1 MSDFATSRQN
11 MVDCQVRPSDVTD
24 LRIIDAMLAVPREAF
39 VPDGKRAIAYLDLDI
54 DVAADGKAK
63 RHLIKPAVLAK
74 MIQAAAISEYDRV
87 LVVGCATGYSAA
99 VIGHL
104 AKQVYATEPDS
115 ALAAAAQPNL
125 ARLGISNVTVSS
137 GEPAAGDQAHAPYDV
152 IVLDG
157 ATEIEPHGLYEQL
170 KMGGRLVGVFSTSQ
184 PPRATLVARSPAD
197 FGSRVLFDASAPV
210 LRGLERLPAFTF

>member
-24 LRIIDAMLAVPREAF
+24 LRIIDAMLAVPRETF
-39 VPDGKRAIAYLDLDI
+39 VPESKRAIAYLDLDI
-54 DVAADGKAK
+54 DVSADGRAK
-63 RHLIKPAVLAK
+63 RYLIKPAVLAK
-74 MIQAAAISEYDRV
+74 MIQAAAISANDRV

-104 AKQVYATEPDS
+104 AKEVFATEPDS
-115 ALAAAAQPNL
+115 ALAAAAKANL
-125 ARLGISNVTVSS
+125 AGLGITNVTV
-137 GEPAAGDQAHAPYDV
+137 GTAEPVAGDQAHASYDV

-157 ATEIEPHGLYEQL
+157 ATEIEPQGLYEQL
-170 KMGGRLVGVFSTSQ
+170 KMGGRLVGVFATSQ

-197 FGSRVLFDASAPV
+197 FGNRVLFDASAPV
-210 LRGLERLPAFTF
+210 LPGLERIPAFTF

>member
-1 MSDFATSRQN
+1 MSDFATSRQY

-24 LRIIDAMLAVPREAF
+24 LRIIDAMLSVPRETF

-54 DVAADGKAK
+54 DVAAAGKTK

-74 MIQAAAISEYDRV
+74 MIQAAAISEKDRV

-104 AKQVYATEPDS
+104 AKEVFATEPDP
-115 ALAAAAQPNL
+115 ALVTAAKTNL
-125 ARLGISNVTVSS
+125 AGLGITNVTV
-137 GEPAAGDQAHAPYDV
+137 GPAEPAAGDQAHALYDV
-152 IVLDG
+152 ILLDG
-157 ATEIEPHGLYEQL
+157 ATEIEPQGLYEQL
-170 KMGGRLVGVFSTSQ
+170 KMGGRFVGVFATSQ
-184 PPRATLVARSPAD
+184 PPRAILVARSPAD

-210 LRGLERLPAFTF
+210 LPGLERLRAFTF